1 MTNLQYAIMEAY
13 RDNLL
18 SPDVTMDMLE
28 AAQARLGPNGMTDS
42 YLKEVKKFEDEVV
55 APAKNSNWWTSE
67 HTSKVNTYLRRIKT
81 IFIGRS
87 AADEDYN
94 NDSDGDAGHAALAG
108 LRIAISYE
116 LPANKFKFI
125 INHKDLTAYNQEAY
139 EIKKEKD
146 HLMKLAKGDYD
157 REVELYDRF
166 KKKRGYIPHDLKDY
180 EDELKLLN
188 KDQDKAK
195 KKLASV
201 YGVRIA

>member
-1 MTNLQYAIMEAY
+1 MI
-13 RDNLL
+13 
-18 SPDVTMDMLE
+18 E
-28 AAQARLGPNGMTDS
+28 AAQARLGPNGMTNS

-67 HTSKVNTYLRRIKT
+67 HTSKVNTYLRRINT

-87 AADEDYN
+87 AADEGSSWDK
-94 NDSDGDAGHAALAG
+94 DSDGDAGHAALAG
-108 LRIAISYE
+108 LKVAIYYE

-125 INHKDLTAYNQEAY
+125 INHNDLRAYHQEAY

-146 HLMKLAKGDYD
+146 RLMKLAKGDYD
-157 REVELYDRF
+157 RDVALYDRF
-166 KKKRGYIPHDLKDY
+166 SKKRGYLPDDRKDY

-188 KDQDKAK
+188 KEQNEAK

>member
-1 MTNLQYAIMEAY
+1 M
-13 RDNLL
+13 
-18 SPDVTMDMLE
+18 
-28 AAQARLGPNGMTDS
+28 
-42 YLKEVKKFEDEVV
+42 

-87 AADEDYN
+87 AAVEDYD
-94 NDSDGDAGHAALAG
+94 NDLDGDAGHAALAG

-188 KDQDKAK
+188 KEGDEAK